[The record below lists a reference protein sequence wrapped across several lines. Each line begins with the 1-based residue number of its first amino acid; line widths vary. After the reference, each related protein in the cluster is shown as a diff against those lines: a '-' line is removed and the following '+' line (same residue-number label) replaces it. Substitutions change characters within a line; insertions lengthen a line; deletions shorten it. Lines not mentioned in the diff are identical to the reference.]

1 MDWEFDEQTRKGT
14 VWLRKGAGVDH
25 SRTVSGN
32 TVNFDAQGQVISLV
46 FANPLAT
53 MNMNMAGVTIA
64 ADDVRAIKNLMNHTS
79 LFSKKI
85 AGA

>member
-1 MDWEFDEQTRKGT
+1 MDWEFDEISRKGT

-32 TVNFDAQGQVISLV
+32 TVNFDGQGQVISLV

-53 MNMNMAGVTIA
+53 MNMSMAGVSIA
-64 ADDVRAIKNLMNHTS
+64 ADDVKAMKNLMQHTA